1 MAKSTEDMLTESA
14 LSRLANDSDPR
25 FKQVITALIKHV
37 HAFARE
43 VELTEEEWFEGVKFL
58 TAAGQK
64 CDNKRQEFIL
74 LSDVLGLSMLVDAIN
89 HRRPGGA
96 TENTVLGPF
105 FVHGAKEIKN
115 GDNLAEGWA
124 GEPTLVRGRVLGTD
138 GKPLANA
145 LLDIWHS
152 DDVGYYDVQLPTF
165 EEKQLRGKL
174 RTDAEGRY
182 WFRTIKPEFYPVPT
196 DGPVGIILTRMGR
209 HPFRPAHI
217 HFIVSADG
225 YESCVTHLFVKGGK
239 YLDSDAVFGVKDS
252 LIVDF
257 KRNDSAAEAKK
268 ANLTAPFYNA
278 DFDFVLQP
286 AAGGKAQK
294 VISPA
299 DAV

>member
-14 LSRLANDSDPR
+14 LNRLANDSDPR

-89 HRRPGGA
+89 HKRPAGA

-105 FVHGAKEIKN
+105 FVHGAPEIKN
-115 GDNLAEGWA
+115 GDNMAEDWE
-124 GEPTLVRGRVLGTD
+124 GEPTLVSGRVLGTD

-152 DDVGYYDVQLPTF
+152 DDVGYYDVQLPTY
-165 EEKQLRGKL
+165 EDKQLRAKL
-174 RTDAEGRY
+174 HTDSEGRY

-196 DGPVGIILTRMGR
+196 DGPVGTILTRMGR

-217 HFIVSADG
+217 HFIVAAEG
-225 YESCVTHLFVKGGK
+225 NESCVTHLFVKGGK

-257 KRNDSAAEAKK
+257 KRNNSEADAKK
-268 ANLTAPFYNA
+268 AGLKAPFYTA
-278 DFDFVLQP
+278 DFDFVLKP
-286 AAGGKAQK
+286 SDGGKAQK